1 MAEQTEIFCA
11 LERGKVSLCHPPADC
26 DECHRCGWEQT
37 EALQRKA
44 AIRAV
49 WEKPYMETGEYCLKL
64 RKEKK
69 HD

>member
-1 MAEQTEIFCA
+1 MAEQAEIFCTLA
-11 LERGKVSLCHPPADC
+11 RNKASVCNPQTVA
-26 DECHRCGWEQT
+26 ECTCCGWEQS
-37 EALQRKA
+37 EIARRKA
-44 AIRAV
+44 AIRAA